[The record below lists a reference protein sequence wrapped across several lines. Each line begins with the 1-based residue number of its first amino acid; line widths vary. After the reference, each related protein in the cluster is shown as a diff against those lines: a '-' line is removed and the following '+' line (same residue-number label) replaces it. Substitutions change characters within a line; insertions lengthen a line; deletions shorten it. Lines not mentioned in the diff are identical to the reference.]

1 MKHLLPLQRLLITVL
16 LLTLGTLSWPYDF
29 EVGGI
34 YYNFISDGEGGYDY
48 EKGVY
53 VYGSRSDLTSV
64 VIPSIVREPQSGKK
78 YAVRGIGFGAFQ
90 NCHSLTSV
98 YIPNNAEFIA
108 IGPRAFENCA
118 NLLSVTI
125 PNSVTSIGF
134 SAFEECRNLTSIKMS
149 SSVTSIGSYA
159 FQNCTSLT
167 SITIPNGVTTIAYQT
182 FLGCSG
188 LTSITIGSGVT
199 SIDGE
204 VFSGCTALS
213 HIICHAKTPPDCR
226 SLDDINKQKCKLSVP
241 SGCKRYYQQAN
252 EWKDFLFIY
261 DDANLP
267 IHNS

>member
-1 MKHLLPLQRLLITVL
+1 MERLVFFRRILISFL
-16 LLTLGTLSWPYDF
+16 LLVVCTISWAYNF
-29 EVGGI
+29 EAGGI
-34 YYNFISDGEGGYDY
+34 YYSFISDEEGGYDY

-53 VYGSRSDLTSV
+53 VDGSRYNIASL
-64 VIPSIVREPQSGKK
+64 VIPSIVRDPQSGKK
-78 YAVRGIGFGAFQ
+78 YKVTGVGFGAFRD
-90 NCHSLTSV
+90 CESLRSIS
-98 YIPNNAEFIA
+98 IPNSVEFI
-108 IGPRAFENCA
+108 GSRAFENCA

-204 VFSGCTALS
+204 VFSGCTALL
-213 HIICHAKTPPDCR
+213 HIICYAKTPPDCR

-241 SGCKRYYQQAN
+241 SGCKRYYQKAY

-261 DDANLP
+261 EDTDLT